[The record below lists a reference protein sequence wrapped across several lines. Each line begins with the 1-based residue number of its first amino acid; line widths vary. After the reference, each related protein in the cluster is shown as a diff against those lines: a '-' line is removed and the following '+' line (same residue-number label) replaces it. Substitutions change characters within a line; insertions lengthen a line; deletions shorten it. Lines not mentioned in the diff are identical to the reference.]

1 MAFDGSNGER
11 PMKLLRDEGGYVL
24 VLRRP
29 QFVLVGTDDEEKE
42 QPTVKPV
49 LVAPRATCSVPHCCF
64 HCQWCGEQ
72 ILLPNDR
79 IGAPF
84 GNPTARKIEVR
95 SIATVCLRCKH
106 IGNYS
111 MFRGCRG
118 FDTRHKIV
126 NAPNEG
132 KTSLLNWL
140 QCIESTCPAKVPLFL
155 NVTGDSAEMAEEAA
169 GWFWEGMTCALGH
182 RINKIPLDPTIEL
195 PLRGFNS
202 YR

>member
-1 MAFDGSNGER
+1 
-11 PMKLLRDEGGYVL
+11 MKVLRDESGYVL

-29 QFVLVGTDDEEKE
+29 QYVLTGTDLETEDVEV
-42 QPTVKPV
+42 PRKPV
-49 LVAPRATCSVPHCCF
+49 EQATRAICSVPHCCF
-64 HCQWCGEQ
+64 YCQWCGEP

-84 GNPTARKIEVR
+84 GNPNARKIEVR
-95 SIATVCLRCKH
+95 SIATVCLNCKH

-118 FDTRHKIV
+118 FDTRHKV
-126 NAPNEG
+126 VHAPNEG

-140 QCIESTCPAKVPLFL
+140 PCDERTCTAKVPLF
-155 NVTGDSAEMAEEAA
+155 VKFDGEAAEKPEEAA

-182 RINKIPLDPTIEL
+182 RIRRIPLDPTMEL
-195 PLRGFNS
+195 PLRTYTS
-202 YR
+202 R